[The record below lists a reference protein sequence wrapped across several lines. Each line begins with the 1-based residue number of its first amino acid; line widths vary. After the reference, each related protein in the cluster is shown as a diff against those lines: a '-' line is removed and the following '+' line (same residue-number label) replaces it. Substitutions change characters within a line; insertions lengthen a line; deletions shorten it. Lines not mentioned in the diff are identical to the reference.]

1 MAEYTYD
8 QCFVCGANNPYGLKL
23 TFRFDDGAALADT
36 MIPSHFAGY
45 PGVVHGG
52 IVSAL
57 LDEIMAKAIEHT
69 GVWSMTANLEVRFRK
84 PTPTGKLLRLRGEI
98 VKGGGKIFRTKG
110 TITLEDGTVAAEATG
125 VFVRRDTDPAAAS
138 SVR

>member
-1 MAEYTYD
+1 MEEYTYD
-8 QCFVCGANNPYGLKL
+8 ECFVCGVNNPYGLKL
-23 TFRFDDGAALADT
+23 TFRYENGAALAET
-36 MIPSHFAGY
+36 MIPAHFAGY

-57 LDEIMAKAIEHT
+57 LDEIMAKAIEQT

-84 PTPTGKLLRLRGEI
+84 PTPTGTGLSLRGEI
-98 VKGGGKIFRTKG
+98 VKGGGKIFRTKA

-125 VFVRRDTDPAAAS
+125 VFVRRDNL
-138 SVR
+138 

>member
-1 MAEYTYD
+1 MEEYTYD
-8 QCFVCGANNPYGLKL
+8 QCFVCGVGNPYGLKL
-23 TFRFDDGAALADT
+23 TFRYDDGASLAET
-36 MIPSHFAGY
+36 RIPAHFAGY

-69 GVWSMTANLEVRFRK
+69 GVWSMTANLEVRFRNPA
-84 PTPTGKLLRLRGEI
+84 PTEQLLLLRGEI

-125 VFVRRDTDPAAAS
+125 VFVRREDPSAAS